1 MAKTKPGLRF
11 QPTGGTRAPQV
22 PTGKKQR
29 LTIERLSSDGRGIAF
44 LEGRTWFVSGAL
56 AGEQVEARVL
66 NAHGKIV
73 EARCERVLAASPLRR
88 PAPCP
93 HFGTC
98 GGCSVQ
104 HLPYDQQLALK
115 QRLLTEQLSR
125 VAGVEPQEWAAPLSG
140 PELGYRRR
148 ARLAVRWDHKTRHLA
163 VGFRAAASQDIV
175 DITQCQVLVPALQ
188 PVIERL
194 PALLRGFSKPQ
205 ALGHVEL
212 YAGTALA
219 LLLRHTAP
227 LADNDLAALQ
237 AFCTDLQLQLW
248 LQSEGDPAPT
258 QTGQTLGFALAPWGL
273 ELAYRPGDFVQVNA
287 AVNDAMIAQ
296 ALEWLAPEPGER
308 VLDLFCG
315 LGNFALP
322 LAQRSREVI
331 AVEGVAPMVQR
342 AADNATSNNLHNT
355 GFFQADLSQPLGSA
369 EWAGEG
375 FSAVLLDPPRDGAF
389 EVVRTIRALGAQR
402 LVYVSCNPATL
413 ARDTVELLR
422 QGYRLKRAGILDM
435 FPQTAHVEAMA
446 LFEAGQD
453 GPSNPTGARNA

>member
-1 MAKTKPGLRF
+1 MAKTKPSLRF

-237 AFCTDLQLQLW
+237 AFCTELQLQLW
-248 LQSEGDPAPT
+248 LQGEGDPAPM

-453 GPSNPTGARNA
+453 GPSNPTGARNT